1 MSEDRKSFWG
11 ELKERRVV
19 RVGIVYIVVA
29 WAVLQVAETI
39 TGILSVPDWAPQL
52 VLMLLTLGFPVAL
65 VFAWAFQMTPA
76 GMKRAEPIPK
86 GPGSRLPFVAGLAVG
101 ILSVSGVAFIFF
113 GAEPASDPGTRE
125 LDPNSVAVLPFRA
138 STPEDLSYLGS
149 GVMDL
154 LAARLDGEVGPRSL
168 DPVDL
173 RVRERPE
180 VPHGDPDPL
189 FHVIR
194 RHRSALTDEAVSG
207 SFHTRWRSTESR
219 CFPGSRCS
227 WP

>member
-39 TGILSVPDWAPQL
+39 TGILSLPDWAPQL

-76 GMKRAEPIPK
+76 GVKRAEPIPK

-101 ILSVSGVAFIFF
+101 ILAVSGVAFIFF
-113 GAEPASDPGTRE
+113 GSEPASDPGTRE
-125 LDPNSVAVLPFRA
+125 LDPNSVAVLELREGTFEFVDNYGNTRTGRQRLFPSETVLGGDRVARA
-138 STPEDLSYLGS
+138 
-149 GVMDL
+149 
-154 LAARLDGEVGPRSL
+154 
-168 DPVDL
+168 
-173 RVRERPE
+173 
-180 VPHGDPDPL
+180 
-189 FHVIR
+189 
-194 RHRSALTDEAVSG
+194 
-207 SFHTRWRSTESR
+207 
-219 CFPGSRCS
+219 
-227 WP
+227 